1 MRDTALAAHAFLE
14 GFEEEH
20 LEIIENCVAGRSVW
34 KQGEM
39 MLLRGGPADTC
50 HLIVDG
56 TGGIEIRSPGRA
68 PRVLQTLQGGDIL
81 GGRWMF
87 EHRRSTFHARAV
99 TEVTAFTLDA
109 VLLRKAMEDD
119 LEFGLRFGTRMTQAV
134 INRLKATRLQV
145 LDVYNH

>member
-56 TGGIEIRSPGRA
+56 TVGIEIRSPGRA

-81 GGRWMF
+81 GW
-87 EHRRSTFHARAV
+87 SW
-99 TEVTAFTLDA
+99 
-109 VLLRKAMEDD
+109 DD